1 MTRQI
6 CLLSKPPV
14 PKAGGRGL
22 LVQITQV
29 AVKNQYLPITLS
41 LHQQLTSHTEG
52 GSLKMDIG
60 EQGRAYIQVQ
70 GTKLISSAFLVGPL
84 VFNMS
89 SPAVAMPLIQHMQ
102 LS

>member
-1 MTRQI
+1 MLI
-6 CLLSKPPV
+6 
-14 PKAGGRGL
+14 
-22 LVQITQV
+22 QITQV
-29 AVKNQYLPITLS
+29 AVKNKYLPITLS
-41 LHQQLTSHTEG
+41 LHRQLTFHTQG

-70 GTKLISSAFLVGPL
+70 GTKLMSSAFVVGPL

-89 SPAVAMPLIQHMQ
+89 APSVAMTLIQHMQ